1 MNEIELGSQLIAGLS
16 VIILVGFVML
26 LVLLVISRKN
36 LKNSYDALKNDAQ
49 VLENRISSL
58 QESNTQLS
66 RFQCCI
72 DAEAEAEAIKSSAEK
87 KATDYINDAKYKA
100 SQIIHEASEAKTQS
114 EQETLQI
121 VAEAKEK
128 IENTQA
134 ICEEN
139 LSASLRKCS
148 ELIAGAEAKAR
159 SIAGEAYDIA
169 QKADYYRQV
178 ASAMKNIIQGYGNSY
193 LKPTESLLD
202 SLANEFG
209 FDDAG
214 RELILARNISQKMIT
229 EGLAATCD
237 YVESYRRKTAIE
249 FILDAFNGKVDS
261 ILSRLKKDN
270 YGILEQKIRDAY
282 ATVNYLGQ
290 AFRNARITEE
300 YLSARLIELKWGV
313 AVMALKEK
321 AKEEQ
326 RRIKEQMR
334 EEERARREYE
344 RAIKDAA
351 KDEETLRKAM
361 EKARSEIAKANDLQK
376 AKYEAKLLE
385 LEQKL
390 QEAEARSQR
399 AMSMAQQTRS
409 GHVYIISNI
418 GSFGEDVYKIGMTR
432 RLEPLDRVRELGDA
446 SVPFPFDVHA
456 MIFSDDAPTLESELH
471 RLFARNQ
478 LNKVNPRKEFF
489 RVNISDIKN
498 VIDKKNKN
506 VSWTLTAQAAQYRES
521 LAIEASWGND
531 KEAESMWEKTQI
543 DNSDYSRIYIED

>member
-114 EQETLQI
+114 EQEALQI

-399 AMSMAQQTRS
+399 AMSMAQQTRR

>member
-1 MNEIELGSQLIAGLS
+1 MTLG
-16 VIILVGFVML
+16 
-26 LVLLVISRKN
+26 
-36 LKNSYDALKNDAQ
+36 
-49 VLENRISSL
+49 
-58 QESNTQLS
+58 
-66 RFQCCI
+66 
-72 DAEAEAEAIKSSAEK
+72 
-87 KATDYINDAKYKA
+87 
-100 SQIIHEASEAKTQS
+100 
-114 EQETLQI
+114 
-121 VAEAKEK
+121 
-128 IENTQA
+128 
-134 ICEEN
+134 EN
-139 LSASLRKCS
+139 LSLP
-148 ELIAGAEAKAR
+148 
-159 SIAGEAYDIA
+159 
-169 QKADYYRQV
+169 V
-178 ASAMKNIIQGYGNSY
+178 
-193 LKPTESLLD
+193 T
-202 SLANEFG
+202 F
-209 FDDAG
+209 
-214 RELILARNISQKMIT
+214 
-229 EGLAATCD
+229 
-237 YVESYRRKTAIE
+237 
-249 FILDAFNGKVDS
+249 GKVDS

-478 LNKVNPRKEFF
+478 
-489 RVNISDIKN
+489 
-498 VIDKKNKN
+498 
-506 VSWTLTAQAAQYRES
+506 
-521 LAIEASWGND
+521 
-531 KEAESMWEKTQI
+531 
-543 DNSDYSRIYIED
+543 